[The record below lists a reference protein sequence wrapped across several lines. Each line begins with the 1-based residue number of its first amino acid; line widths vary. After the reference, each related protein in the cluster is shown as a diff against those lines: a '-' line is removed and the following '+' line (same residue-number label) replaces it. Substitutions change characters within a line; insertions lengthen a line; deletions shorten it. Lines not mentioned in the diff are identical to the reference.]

1 MTMPERLRP
10 VAALA
15 LVVGLCIALPGCG
28 GEKIQADKKGDK
40 KDDKKGDSN
49 TGAPQ
54 SGSPGSP
61 KAESPKPEIVDLS
74 AGVGKDAVDF
84 LQAVRAGTAKA
95 DQLST
100 GFVKLIGLPAE
111 LPSDK
116 AKGYSADAAEGWLKR
131 VGSGVGF
138 GPPLK
143 SVKTADTAIIR
154 GLLIGKPGAYS
165 LRMVKEGNAW
175 KVDWLSVSSVDVKAA
190 TANPSADAVFQEFA
204 ATAIVEA
211 VCDKDAMPSAERTM
225 AVAAGLVPPFR
236 TKLAPPFG
244 SDKDQ
249 GFDFNRGSLTLEIAK
264 LGDRAESATLTPQGN
279 DTYKVEVTRT
289 SGAKAAY
296 TIKLVK
302 GTAQGQ
308 WLVENVIPL

>member
-1 MTMPERLRP
+1 MTMPQRFRSLI
-10 VAALA
+10 AFT
-15 LVVGLCIALPGCG
+15 LVVGLFIALPGCG
-28 GEKIQADKKGDK
+28 GEKVQADKKGDTK
-40 KDDKKGDSN
+40 ENPKTD
-49 TGAPQ
+49 APQ
-54 SGSPGSP
+54 GGNSGPSKTEPV
-61 KAESPKPEIVDLS
+61 KAEILDLS
-74 AGVGKDAVDF
+74 SGVGKDAVDF

-143 SVKTADTAIIR
+143 SVKTPDTAIIR

-165 LRMVKEGNAW
+165 LRMVRDGNAW
-175 KVDWLSVSSVDVKAA
+175 KVDWLSVSSVDVKAISS
-190 TANPSADAVFQEFA
+190 SADAVLPEFA
-204 ATAIVEA
+204 ATAIIEA
-211 VCDKDAMPSAERTM
+211 VCDKDAMPPAERTLT
-225 AVAAGLVPPFR
+225 VAAGLLPAFR

-244 SDKDQ
+244 SDRDQ
-249 GFDFNRGSLTLEIAK
+249 GFDFNRGALALEIAK
-264 LGDRAESATLTPQGN
+264 LGDKAESVTLTPQGN
-279 DTYKVEVTRT
+279 DAYKVEVTRA
-289 SGAKAAY
+289 GAKAAY

-302 GTAQGQ
+302 GSVPGQ
-308 WLVENVIPL
+308 WLVESISSL